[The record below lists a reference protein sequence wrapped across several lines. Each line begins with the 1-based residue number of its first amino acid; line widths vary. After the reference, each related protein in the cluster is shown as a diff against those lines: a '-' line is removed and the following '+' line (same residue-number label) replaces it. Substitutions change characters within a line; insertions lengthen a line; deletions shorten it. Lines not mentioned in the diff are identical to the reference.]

1 MPHPARHPLPP
12 PAPLALTPLA
22 LAPLALGVL
31 ATLALS
37 TFALA
42 AEPARLPRE
51 NLLLRRDASGATVPV
66 RTTAEW
72 PQRRAEIVRG
82 METVMGTYPEATSVK
97 RVPIDV
103 RVEEEIDRGT
113 YVLRRIT
120 YQSEPGSRTPA
131 FLCIPKAALAGN
143 TATSASARPFPAV
156 LCLHPTDQTTGAGV
170 VVGLGGKPNRQYASE
185 LATRG
190 YVTIAPAYP
199 HLAGYAPD
207 LKALGYASGT
217 MKAIWD
223 NTRALDVLESLSFVK
238 RTAGFGAIG
247 HSLGGHNSLYT
258 AVFDPRITVV
268 ATSCGFDSYLDYY
281 GGNPAVWAPA
291 KGWCQ
296 ERYMPR
302 LLNYTGRLTA
312 IPFDFHEIIGALAP
326 RPVFVNA
333 PLRDTNFQWQSVD
346 RVIAAAREVYTLYG
360 VPTQLSVAHPDSE
373 HDFPDAQ
380 RETAYRLLDAV
391 LK

>member
-1 MPHPARHPLPP
+1 
-12 PAPLALTPLA
+12 
-22 LAPLALGVL
+22 
-31 ATLALS
+31 
-37 TFALA
+37 
-42 AEPARLPRE
+42 
-51 NLLLRRDASGATVPV
+51 
-66 RTTAEW
+66 
-72 PQRRAEIVRG
+72 
-82 METVMGTYPEATSVK
+82 MGTYPGATSLK
-97 RVPIDV
+97 RVPLDV
-103 RVEEEIDRGT
+103 RVEEEIDRGA

-131 FLCIPKAALAGN
+131 FLCIPKAALADN
-143 TATSASARPFPAV
+143 TATSATARPFPAV

-207 LKALGYASGT
+207 LPALGYASGT

-238 RTAGFGAIG
+238 RSAGFGAIG

-312 IPFDFHEIIGALAP
+312 IPFDFHEILGALAP

-346 RVIAAAREVYTLYG
+346 RCLAAAREVYTLFNDAARL
-360 VPTQLSVAHPDSE
+360 TIAHPDSE
-373 HDFPDAQ
+373 HDFPDPQ
-380 RETAYRLLDAV
+380 RETAYRLFDSV

>member
-12 PAPLALTPLA
+12 TAPLALAP

-82 METVMGTYPEATSVK
+82 METVMGTYPGATSLK
-97 RVPIDV
+97 RVPLDV
-103 RVEEEIDRGT
+103 RVEEEIDRGA

-143 TATSASARPFPAV
+143 TTTSASARPFPAV

-207 LKALGYASGT
+207 LPALGYASGT

-223 NTRALDVLESLSFVK
+223 NTRALDVLDSLSFVK
-238 RTAGFGAIG
+238 RTTGFGAIG

-312 IPFDFHEIIGALAP
+312 IPFDFHEILGALAP

-346 RVIAAAREVYTLYG
+346 RCLAAAREVYTLFNDAARL
-360 VPTQLSVAHPDSE
+360 TIAHPDSE
-373 HDFPDAQ
+373 HDFPDPQ
-380 RETAYRLLDAV
+380 RETAYRLFDSV